1 VEQVAPTGRQSPP
14 PEAPLRGVSS
24 RPGVVRAGPRTPLL
38 DREGFLGPVM
48 ILPAVLYVLALVGFP
63 FGLSIYLAM
72 SDAKIASS
80 EIHFVGLANVVG
92 ALASPTFKKSLGNT
106 VIFTL
111 VSQTLVLGLGKAL
124 ATCLQQ
130 PFYGK
135 SILRFLILLPWVAP
149 ISLGTIGWKWMLDS
163 LYSPVN
169 WVLQALHVVGP
180 GTWPMWFG
188 EKDLAMAAVIG
199 VHVWRLL
206 PFATILILAGLTSI
220 PKEVQEAAAVDGAGV
235 WKREVHIVWPLLR
248 PIMTVAGLFGIIFA
262 FTDMTV
268 IYVLT
273 RGGPAQATQVLS
285 SLAFFT
291 GILGGDLAGGAAI
304 SLFLF
309 PVLLIVA
316 VVLLVIARR
325 TEVT

>member
-1 VEQVAPTGRQSPP
+1 
-14 PEAPLRGVSS
+14 
-24 RPGVVRAGPRTPLL
+24 
-38 DREGFLGPVM
+38 M

-63 FGLSIYLAM
+63 FCLSIYLAL
-72 SDAKIASS
+72 SDAKIASNTYA
-80 EIHFVGLANVVG
+80 FVGLDNIRS
-92 ALASPTFKKSLGNT
+92 ALESPTFVKSLGNT
-106 VIFTL
+106 LIFTV
-111 VSQTLVLGLGKAL
+111 VSQAFVLVFGKIL
-124 ATCLQQ
+124 ATCLTK
-130 PFYGK
+130 PFVGK
-135 SILRFLILLPWVAP
+135 SIFRFLILLPWVAP

-169 WVLQALHVVGP
+169 WVLQALHIVGQD
-180 GTWPMWFG
+180 TWPMWFG
-188 EKDLAMAAVIG
+188 ERNLAMASVIA

-206 PFATILILAGLTSI
+206 PFSTVIILAGLTSI
-220 PKEVQEAAAVDGAGV
+220 PREVNEAAEVDGAGF
-235 WKREVHIVWPLLR
+235 WSREFHIVLPLLR
-248 PIMTVAGLFGIIFA
+248 PILTVAGLFGIIFA

-309 PVLLIVA
+309 PVLVVVA
-316 VVLLVIARR
+316 VVLLQIARR
-325 TEVT
+325 TEVA

>member
-1 VEQVAPTGRQSPP
+1 
-14 PEAPLRGVSS
+14 
-24 RPGVVRAGPRTPLL
+24 
-38 DREGFLGPVM
+38 M
-48 ILPAVLYVLALVGFP
+48 ILPAILYVTALVGFP
-63 FGLSIYLAM
+63 FFLSIYLAM
-72 SDAKIASS
+72 SDAKIASDTYA
-80 EIHFVGLANVVG
+80 FVGLDNIRS
-92 ALASPTFKKSLGNT
+92 ALESPTFRKSLGNT
-106 VIFTL
+106 LIFTL
-111 VSQTLVLGLGKAL
+111 VSQVLVLVLGKIL
-124 ATCLQQ
+124 ATCLTKR
-130 PFYGK
+130 FYGK
-135 SILRFLILLPWVAP
+135 SIFRFLILLPWVAP

-169 WVLQALHVVGP
+169 WVLQATHIVSKN
-180 GTWPMWFG
+180 TWPMWFG
-188 EKDLAMAAVIG
+188 ERDLAMASVIA

-206 PFATILILAGLTSI
+206 PFSTVIILAGLTSI
-220 PKEVQEAAAVDGAGV
+220 PREVAEAAEVDGAGF
-235 WKREVHIVWPLLR
+235 WAREFHIVLPLLR
-248 PIMTVAGLFGIIFA
+248 PILTVAALFGIVFA

-309 PVLLIVA
+309 PVLVVIA
-316 VVLLVIARR
+316 VVMLQIARR

>member
-1 VEQVAPTGRQSPP
+1 
-14 PEAPLRGVSS
+14 
-24 RPGVVRAGPRTPLL
+24 
-38 DREGFLGPVM
+38 M
-48 ILPAVLYVLALVGFP
+48 ILPAVLYVVALVGFP
-63 FGLSIYLAM
+63 FVLSVYLAM
-72 SDAKIASS
+72 SDAKIASNTYG
-80 EIHFVGLANVVG
+80 FVGLANVRS
-92 ALASPTFKKSLGNT
+92 ALESPTFRKSLGNT
-106 VIFTL
+106 LIFTL
-111 VSQTLVLGLGKAL
+111 VSQVLVLVLGKIL
-124 ATCLQQ
+124 ATCLTKR
-130 PFYGK
+130 FYGK
-135 SILRFLILLPWVAP
+135 SIFRFLILLPWVAP

-169 WVLQALHVVGP
+169 WVLQATHIVSKN
-180 GTWPMWFG
+180 TWPMWFG
-188 EKDLAMAAVIG
+188 ERDLAMASVIA

-206 PFATILILAGLTSI
+206 PFSTVIILAGLTSI
-220 PKEVQEAAAVDGAGV
+220 PREVAEAAEVDGAGF
-235 WKREVHIVWPLLR
+235 WAREFHIVLPLLR
-248 PIMTVAGLFGIIFA
+248 PILTVAALFGIVFA

-309 PVLLIVA
+309 PVLVVIA
-316 VVLLVIARR
+316 VVMLQIARR

>member
-1 VEQVAPTGRQSPP
+1 MQ
-14 PEAPLRGVSS
+14 EAPLGGASS
-24 RPGVVRAGPRTPLL
+24 RLRRKRPLL
-38 DREGFLGPVM
+38 DRESFLGPVM
-48 ILPAVLYVLALVGFP
+48 ILPAVLYVIALVGFP
-63 FGLSIYLAM
+63 FVLSVYLAM
-72 SDAKIASS
+72 SDAKIASNTYG
-80 EIHFVGLANVVG
+80 FVGLDNVRS
-92 ALASPTFKKSLGNT
+92 ALESPTFRKSLGNT
-106 VIFTL
+106 FIFTL
-111 VSQTLVLGLGKAL
+111 VSQALVLVLGKIL
-124 ATCLQQ
+124 ATCLTKR
-130 PFYGK
+130 FWGK
-135 SILRFLILLPWVAP
+135 SIFRFLILLPWVAP

-169 WVLQALHVVGP
+169 WVLQHAHLVGKD
-180 GTWPMWFG
+180 TWPMWFG

-206 PFATILILAGLTSI
+206 PFATVIILAGLTSI
-220 PKEVQEAAAVDGAGV
+220 PKEVDEAAEVDGAGF
-235 WKREVHIVWPLLR
+235 WSREFFIVLPLLR
-248 PIMTVAGLFGIIFA
+248 PILTVAGLFGIIFA

-309 PVLLIVA
+309 PVLVVVAIVM
-316 VVLLVIARR
+316 LTIARR
-325 TEVT
+325 AEVT

>member
-1 VEQVAPTGRQSPP
+1 
-14 PEAPLRGVSS
+14 
-24 RPGVVRAGPRTPLL
+24 
-38 DREGFLGPVM
+38 M
-48 ILPAVLYVLALVGFP
+48 ILPAILYVTALVGFP
-63 FGLSIYLAM
+63 FFLSIYLAM
-72 SDAKIASS
+72 SDAKIASDTYA
-80 EIHFVGLANVVG
+80 FVGLDNIRS
-92 ALASPTFKKSLGNT
+92 ALESPTFRKSLGNT
-106 VIFTL
+106 LIFTL
-111 VSQTLVLGLGKAL
+111 VSQVLVLVLGKIL
-124 ATCLQQ
+124 ATCLTKR
-130 PFYGK
+130 FYGK
-135 SILRFLILLPWVAP
+135 SIFRFLILLPWVAP

-169 WVLQALHVVGP
+169 WVLQATHIVSKN
-180 GTWPMWFG
+180 TWPMWFG
-188 EKDLAMAAVIG
+188 ERDLAMASVIA

-206 PFATILILAGLTSI
+206 PFSTVIILAGLTSI
-220 PKEVQEAAAVDGAGV
+220 PREVAEVAEVDGAGF
-235 WKREVHIVWPLLR
+235 WAREFHIVLPLLR
-248 PIMTVAGLFGIIFA
+248 PILTVAALFGIVFA

-309 PVLLIVA
+309 PVLVVIA
-316 VVLLVIARR
+316 VVMLQIARR

>member
-1 VEQVAPTGRQSPP
+1 VRRGRERS
-14 PEAPLRGVSS
+14 
-24 RPGVVRAGPRTPLL
+24 LL

-48 ILPAVLYVLALVGFP
+48 ILPAVLYVVALVGFP
-63 FGLSIYLAM
+63 FFLSLYLAV
-72 SDAKIASS
+72 SDAKIASATS
-80 EIHFVGLANVVG
+80 HFVGLANFES
-92 ALASPTFKKSLGNT
+92 ALQSPTFRRALVNT
-106 VIFTL
+106 FLFTL
-111 VSQTLVLGLGKAL
+111 ISQALVLVLGKIL
-124 ATCLQQ
+124 ATCLLQD
-130 PFYGK
+130 FYGK
-135 SILRFLILLPWVAP
+135 SALRFLILLPWVAP

-169 WVLQALHVVGP
+169 WVLQATHIIGKND
-180 GTWPMWFG
+180 WPMWFG
-188 EKDLAMAAVIG
+188 ERGLAMASVIG

-206 PFATILILAGLTSI
+206 PFSTVIILAGLTSI
-220 PKEVQEAAAVDGAGV
+220 PKEVREAADVDGAGF
-235 WKREVHIVWPLLR
+235 WSRELHIVLPLLR
-248 PIMTVAGLFGIIFA
+248 PILTVAGLFGIIFA

-273 RGGPAQATQVLS
+273 RGGPADGTQVLA

-309 PVLLIVA
+309 PILLIVA
-316 VVLLVIARR
+316 ILMLRVARR

>member
-1 VEQVAPTGRQSPP
+1 
-14 PEAPLRGVSS
+14 
-24 RPGVVRAGPRTPLL
+24 
-38 DREGFLGPVM
+38 M

-63 FGLSIYLAM
+63 FCLSIYLAL

-80 EIHFVGLANVVG
+80 TYAFVGLDNIRS
-92 ALASPTFKKSLGNT
+92 ALESPTFVKALGNT
-106 VIFTL
+106 LIFTV
-111 VSQTLVLGLGKAL
+111 VSQALVLVLGKIL
-124 ATCLQQ
+124 ATCLAK
-130 PFYGK
+130 PFFGK
-135 SILRFLILLPWVAP
+135 SIFRFLILLPWVAP

-169 WVLQALHVVGP
+169 WVLQALHIIGKD
-180 GTWPMWFG
+180 TWPMWFG
-188 EKDLAMAAVIG
+188 ERNLAMASVIA

-206 PFATILILAGLTSI
+206 PFATVIILAGLTSMARFSWLDRR
-220 PKEVQEAAAVDGAGV
+220 PEAAEVDGAGF
-235 WKREVHIVWPLLR
+235 WSRELHIVLPLLR
-248 PIMTVAGLFGIIFA
+248 PILTVAGLFGIIFA

-273 RGGPAQATQVLS
+273 RGGPAQATQVLA

-309 PVLLIVA
+309 PVLVVVA
-316 VVLLVIARR
+316 VVMLQIARR
-325 TEVT
+325 TEVA

>member
-1 VEQVAPTGRQSPP
+1 VR
-14 PEAPLRGVSS
+14 EAPLSGASS
-24 RPGVVRAGPRTPLL
+24 RPRRKRPLL
-38 DREGFLGPVM
+38 DRESFLGPLM
-48 ILPAVLYVLALVGFP
+48 ILPAVLYVVALVGFP
-63 FGLSIYLAM
+63 FVLSIYLAM
-72 SDAKIASS
+72 SDAKIASNTYG
-80 EIHFVGLANVVG
+80 FVGFDNVRG
-92 ALASPTFKKSLGNT
+92 ALESPTFRKSLGNT
-106 VIFTL
+106 FIFTL
-111 VSQTLVLGLGKAL
+111 VSQALVLVLGKIL
-124 ATCLQQ
+124 ATCLTKR
-130 PFYGK
+130 FWGK
-135 SILRFLILLPWVAP
+135 SIFRFLILLPWVAP

-169 WVLQALHVVGP
+169 WVLQATQVVGKD
-180 GTWPMWFG
+180 TWPMWFG
-188 EKDLAMAAVIG
+188 EKDLAMAAVIA

-206 PFATILILAGLTSI
+206 PFATVIILAGLTSI
-220 PKEVQEAAAVDGAGV
+220 PKEVDEAAEVDGAGF
-235 WKREVHIVWPLLR
+235 WSREFHIVLPLLR
-248 PIMTVAGLFGIIFA
+248 PILTVAGLFGIIFA

-309 PVLLIVA
+309 PVLLVVAIVM
-316 VVLLVIARR
+316 LMIARR